1 MAPMT
6 QYPTQVFFSFTEIT
20 DPTKHGVYNEYHHLD
35 HRPANLALPSVHWG
49 ERFVV
54 TPRCAPATQV
64 GAPGWANMHYINHY
78 LFRDTSPEAMQVWTD
93 LGSEA
98 SYLGRRPNHH
108 WSRQIT
114 GFYKVLQGYA
124 APRVRVPPEVVP
136 MRPALG
142 IHITVTELTG
152 DPGQLEEMG
161 RWYDT
166 VRVPDLLGC
175 TGVAGLFLAVS
186 RNGFP
191 VNNVETAPAD
201 ARPQMVTMIYL
212 DADPLAFV
220 DDLAR
225 HHAAW
230 DAAGRL
236 RDNSATERLLFSS
249 PCELV
254 RPFEYGWFDQRA

>member
-1 MAPMT
+1 
-6 QYPTQVFFSFTEIT
+6 
-20 DPTKHGVYNEYHHLD
+20 
-35 HRPANLALPSVHWG
+35 
-49 ERFVV
+49 
-54 TPRCAPATQV
+54 
-64 GAPGWANMHYINHY
+64 MHYINHY

-191 VNNVETAPAD
+191 VTNVETAPA
-201 ARPQMVTMIYL
+201 AGPP
-212 DADPLAFV
+212 ADGH
-220 DDLAR
+220 DDLPRRRPPGLRGRPGAP
-225 HHAAW
+225 HAAW

-249 PCELV
+249 PCE
-254 RPFEYGWFDQRA
+254 PSAPSSTAGSTSAPEAGRATAPPG